1 MIPIRNDEPGDFD
14 TRVRQPG
21 LAFLRSRNQDP
32 NEPPQSAN
40 RLWGRNGCEGK
51 SWQLARDQ
59 LREWY
64 GNRCVYSCFVLEQE
78 RKENGRLQ
86 SNHSIDHFRPK
97 SRSLAYLAYEWDNL
111 RWAWNVIDNHKQD
124 KIINH
129 DPTRLTH
136 NIMELEEDND
146 GDWIVVPATSLPGS
160 ERIKIDRTIKDLGL
174 NNTEVRIIRKKW
186 VEDFLRED
194 NPYDHAFMD
203 KRQPF
208 IYRELRRSG
217 RL

>member
-1 MIPIRNDEPGDFD
+1 MIPLPIEPGDFD
-14 TRVRQPG
+14 ARVRQPG

-32 NEPPQSAN
+32 NEPPQGAN
-40 RLWGRNGCEGK
+40 QLWGRNGYDGK
-51 SWQLARDQ
+51 SWQPARDQ

-78 RKENGRLQ
+78 RKENGSLQ
-86 SNHSIDHFRPK
+86 STHSIDHFWPK
-97 SRSLAYLAYEWDNL
+97 SSSPAYLAYEWHNL

-129 DPTRLTH
+129 DPTSLTH

-146 GDWIVVPATSLPGS
+146 GDWIVVPAASLPDL
-160 ERIKIDRTIKDLGL
+160 ERTKIDKTIKDLGL
-174 NNTEVRIIRKKW
+174 NNDVVKIIRKQW
-186 VEDFLRED
+186 AEDFLDED

-208 IYRELRRSG
+208 VYRELRRSG